1 MWINILK
8 KLGLLENFAKLHKN
22 IRTINEKLLEK
33 QLAYI
38 LCNNNNNNNKTTL
51 NRVWQVRM
59 IPYIKITFTYV
70 TSKIVN
76 YTFHLKNPLQ

>member
-1 MWINILK
+1 LK

-51 NRVWQVRM
+51 NRV
-59 IPYIKITFTYV
+59 
-70 TSKIVN
+70 
-76 YTFHLKNPLQ
+76 